1 MSLKDDLMYPLGNP
15 FKERVQRGET
25 ITALNNVLK
34 LAKDKLRIANGEMEE
49 ILLSGRGGSTADDE
63 IAKQSV
69 ELVEELLSYID
80 AKEENNT

>member
-1 MSLKDDLMYPLGNP
+1 MSLKDDLMYPFGNP
-15 FKERVQRGET
+15 FKARVQQHET

-34 LAKDKLRIANGEMEE
+34 LAKDKLRNANGEMEE
-49 ILLSGRGGSTADDE
+49 ILLSGEGGSSADDQ

-80 AKEENNT
+80 AKEERT